1 MPRIL
6 SLSSLNLASLTI
18 SCRAGG
24 KRCLQDNLVSLNDP
38 LAVKW
43 NVENAWIL
51 DWISYCRRAFD
62 AKLMTDNLSTARR
75 MRGNMLTRWTQIE
88 TLRLENGPSPNT
100 WLNYTDDIK
109 FNGNWLALVNNY
121 NCFVDWNEMD
131 LNRPQNW
138 FRHSPAAVEAA
149 YLMMNVRFL
158 FSVLAP
164 RCWRLPQRL
173 RLDFLVL
180 GAVIVAVAV
189 AVVRIRLLL
198 EKMHLMNRK
207 DTT

>member
-1 MPRIL
+1 M
-6 SLSSLNLASLTI
+6 N
-18 SCRAGG
+18 
-24 KRCLQDNLVSLNDP
+24 
-38 LAVKW
+38 W
-43 NVENAWIL
+43 
-51 DWISYCRRAFD
+51 
-62 AKLMTDNLSTARR
+62 
-75 MRGNMLTRWTQIE
+75 
-88 TLRLENGPSPNT
+88 PSPNT

-180 GAVIVAVAV
+180 GAVIVAVV
-189 AVVRIRLLL
+189 VVRIRLLL

-207 DTT
+207 NTTYTLTFNSHLISYYLVFFLLNWFNNHFSLRCTHKHLGLETCNDFGETATM